1 MNYREVQAM
10 NPTIRS
16 LGTLKSQHSQ
26 RGVVLIVSLILL
38 LVVTL
43 LAVSSMQG
51 TSLEE
56 KMAGNTRD
64 RNLAFQT
71 TESAV
76 REAETYIEGIISLGS
91 FNGSGGLFGLTND
104 APPYDSLPTTTTWSD
119 ATQHVVANSD
129 YGAYARPQY
138 FIKHFTTVKGTEGAM
153 NMSGYGDNKGTGDVS
168 IFKITSRGTGGSAD
182 SAEVIL
188 RSHYGRIF

>member
-1 MNYREVQAM
+1 MNYREAQAM

-16 LGTLKSQHSQ
+16 LGNLKSQRSQ

-56 KMAGNTRD
+56 KMAGNVRD

-71 TESAV
+71 TESAI
-76 REAETYIEGIISLGS
+76 REAETFIESVVSLGN
-91 FNGSGGLFGLTND
+91 FNGAAGLFGLTD
-104 APPYDSLPTTTTWSD
+104 MEPYYAMGTTWSD
-119 ATQHVVANSD
+119 ATQHVVASAD
-129 YGAYARPQY
+129 YGSYVAPQY
-138 FIKHFTTVKGTEGAM
+138 YIKHFTTVKGTEGAM

-182 SAEVIL
+182 SAEVVL

>member
-1 MNYREVQAM
+1 MNYHEVQKM

-16 LGTLKSQHSQ
+16 LGNLKSRRRQ
-26 RGVVLIVSLILL
+26 RGVVLIVSLIML

-51 TSLEE
+51 TALEE

-76 REAETYIEGIISLGS
+76 REAETYIESVVSLGS
-91 FNGSGGLFGLTND
+91 FNGGGGLFGLTD
-104 APPYDSLPTTTTWSD
+104 IEPYYAMGTTWSD
-119 ATQHVVANSD
+119 VSQHVVANSD

-168 IFKITSRGTGGSAD
+168 IFKITSRGTGGGAD

>member
-1 MNYREVQAM
+1 MNYHEVQAM

-16 LGTLKSQHSQ
+16 LGNFKSQRRQ
-26 RGVVLIVSLILL
+26 RGVVLIVSLIML

-71 TESAV
+71 TESAI

-91 FNGSGGLFGLTND
+91 FNGADGLFGLTD
-104 APPYDSLPTTTTWSD
+104 TEPYFAIGTTWSD
-119 ATQHVVANSD
+119 VSQHVVANSD
-129 YGAYARPQY
+129 YGSYGAPRYY
-138 FIKHFTTVKGTEGAM
+138 IKHFTTVKGTEGAM

-168 IFKITSRGTGGSAD
+168 IFKITGRGNGGSAD

>member
-1 MNYREVQAM
+1 MNYHEVQAM

-16 LGTLKSQHSQ
+16 LGNLKSQHSQ
-26 RGVVLIVSLILL
+26 RGVVLVVSLILL

-71 TESAV
+71 TESAI

-91 FNGSGGLFGLTND
+91 FNGSGGLFGLTD
-104 APPYDSLPTTTTWSD
+104 TEPYFAMGTTWSD
-119 ATQHVVANSD
+119 ATQHVVASAN
-129 YGAYARPQY
+129 YGSYAAPSY
-138 FIKHFTTVKGTEGAM
+138 FIKHFTTVKGLEGAM

-168 IFKITSRGTGGSAD
+168 IFKITSRGTGASAE

>member
-1 MNYREVQAM
+1 MNYHEVQTM

-16 LGTLKSQHSQ
+16 FGNFTSRRRQ
-26 RGVVLIVSLILL
+26 RGVVLIVSLIML

-76 REAETYIEGIISLGS
+76 REAETYIESIVSLGS
-91 FNGSGGLFGLTND
+91 FNGGGGLYGLTD
-104 APPYDSLPTTTTWSD
+104 IAPYYAMGTTWSD
-119 ATQHVVANSD
+119 ATQHVVADAD

-168 IFKITSRGTGGSAD
+168 IFKITSRGTGASAE

>member
-1 MNYREVQAM
+1 MNATVRPSM
-10 NPTIRS
+10 NV
-16 LGTLKSQHSQ
+16 KSPHRQ
-26 RGVVLIVSLILL
+26 RGVVLVVSLIML

-51 TSLEE
+51 TVLEE
-56 KMAGNTRD
+56 KMAGNSKD

-76 REAETYIEGIISLGS
+76 REAETYIEGIVSLGS
-91 FNGSGGLFGLTND
+91 FDGTGGLYGFASAEPYFGL
-104 APPYDSLPTTTTWSD
+104 STTWSD
-119 ATQHVVANSD
+119 GTQHVVAAND
-129 YGAYARPQY
+129 YGSYEVPRY
-138 FIKHFTTVKGTEGAM
+138 FIKHFTTVAGTEGAM
-153 NMSGYGDNKGTGDVS
+153 NMSGYGDNKGTGDVT
-168 IFKITSRGTGGSAD
+168 IFKITARGTGGSAD

>member
-1 MNYREVQAM
+1 MNYHEVQAM

-16 LGTLKSQHSQ
+16 LGNLKSQHSQ
-26 RGVVLIVSLILL
+26 RGVVLVVSLILL

-71 TESAV
+71 TESAI

-91 FNGSGGLFGLTND
+91 FNGSAGLFGLTD
-104 APPYDSLPTTTTWSD
+104 SEPYYAMDTTWSD
-119 ATQHVVANSD
+119 TAQHVVANAD
-129 YGAYARPQY
+129 YGSYGAPSY

-153 NMSGYGDNKGTGDVS
+153 NMSGYGDNKGTGDVT